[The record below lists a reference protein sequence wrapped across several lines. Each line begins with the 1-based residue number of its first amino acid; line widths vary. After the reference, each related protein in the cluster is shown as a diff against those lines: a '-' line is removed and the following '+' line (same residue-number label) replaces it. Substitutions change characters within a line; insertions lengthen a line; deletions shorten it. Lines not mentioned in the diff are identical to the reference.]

1 MQNCLF
7 LMEFSNNFYS
17 IFLIFRFFF
26 LIFITT
32 GIFPHLFILKHST
45 FFYDRTEIILFFL
58 YIYIY
63 KISYRL
69 KFIIYL
75 MIAYL
80 FLKIIFYLPQEISSC
95 KFNDFI
101 KKFLFLILLYFYSML
116 WCSYHY
122 IHWGLLFESFLYP
135 TSWFILPIYNLIT
148 HMFSSFWKFHFYFIL
163 LRFILRIFIMFVP
176 ILHYYFTESKYSS
189 STGDRYRTDKCGNS
203 SYWKTCLHRC

>member
-1 MQNCLF
+1 M
-7 LMEFSNNFYS
+7 
-17 IFLIFRFFF
+17 FLIFIFFF
-26 LIFITT
+26 LIVITT

-101 KKFLFLILLYFYSML
+101 KKFLFLMLLYCYSML

-122 IHWGLLFESFLYP
+122 IHWGLLFESCLYS
-135 TSWFILPIYNLIT
+135 TSSFILPIYNLIT
-148 HMFSSFWKFHFYFIL
+148 HIFSSFWNFHFYFIL
-163 LRFILRIFIMFVP
+163 LRFILPYIYLVCSYSTLSFHRIE
-176 ILHYYFTESKYSS
+176 ILHF
-189 STGDRYRTDKCGNS
+189 
-203 SYWKTCLHRC
+203 YWRSLSDWQMWQ